1 MARRVT
7 QQTAFRLTPTAR
19 AILTRIADQ
28 DGQTNTA
35 IVEWLIREEG
45 KRRHISTTVADDA
58 TTDNTTDNSD
68 HRQA

>member
-19 AILTRIADQ
+19 AILTQIADQ

-45 KRRHISTTVADDA
+45 KRRHISTTVDD
-58 TTDNTTDNSD
+58 TTTDNSD
-68 HRQA
+68 RRQA